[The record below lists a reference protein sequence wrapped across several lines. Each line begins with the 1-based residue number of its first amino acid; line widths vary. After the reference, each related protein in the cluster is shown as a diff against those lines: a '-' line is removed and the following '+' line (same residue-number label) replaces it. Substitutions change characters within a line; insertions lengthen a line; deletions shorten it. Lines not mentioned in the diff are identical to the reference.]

1 MVTVC
6 SLWFQLS
13 DCYRGVVFDG
23 LETLFARNAAI
34 ALLCL
39 LKAIG
44 NREYIYVLTMVQ
56 DYAAMKAQEKAKK
69 EQEGKAHT
77 PWAVLCRPYQV
88 FPRNRALGFFKSF
101 PAAITP
107 PGLNE
112 TVILAAASVPHL
124 RPVRWLGVLGSALQ
138 ARGLRQKGTVERL
151 WNENELS
158 SSDSRRPPLPS
169 PPRLHSR
176 LLCNYSSPGEH
187 ITGPALTQVT
197 D

>member
-1 MVTVC
+1 MTDKIFLFFSLFHSSTLNLAGSSAVFSSGSCRSAEPIAALVNAPTKERATLQRTDGLVAMVTVC

-13 DCYRGVVFDG
+13 DCCRGVVFDG

-77 PWAVLCRPYQV
+77 PWAVLRRPDQV
-88 FPRNRALGFFKSF
+88 FPLNRALGLCKSF
-101 PAAITP
+101 PDVITHW
-107 PGLNE
+107 
-112 TVILAAASVPHL
+112 A
-124 RPVRWLGVLGSALQ
+124 
-138 ARGLRQKGTVERL
+138 
-151 WNENELS
+151 
-158 SSDSRRPPLPS
+158 
-169 PPRLHSR
+169 
-176 LLCNYSSPGEH
+176 
-187 ITGPALTQVT
+187 
-197 D
+197 